1 MNEPNST
8 QIRNIVLLSHTG
20 AGKTMLAESM
30 LNAAGVS
37 TRMGSVEDGTT
48 VSDYEPEESKRGSSI
63 QLSVLRCPWR
73 SNRFNLLDTPG
84 YADFRGEVLS
94 GARVADSALII
105 VSAPSSVEVGTQQM
119 WKIADQHDLPRI
131 VYVSKMDRENADF
144 QKVVDDLKERFGRQC
159 VPLTVPIGSED
170 NFSGVIDLLDSKA
183 QVPDTL
189 QSSIESFRELLTEA
203 IAESD
208 DELATKYLEGE
219 TLTDDEL
226 KQGLKTGIANGNIV
240 PILSGDSQSKKGINE
255 LMDALSEYMPSGES
269 GTVASD
275 KSGESIEIKGDGKS
289 NLAALVFKTTADP
302 FVGKLSY
309 FRVYSGTLKSDSQI
323 WNSNTEESE
332 RIGQIFHI
340 TGKTQEP
347 ATSLSAGDI
356 GAVPKLNSVLTGHS
370 ISDKESAITI
380 DGFTFPSPVY
390 SRAVYPKSKADV
402 DKMTTSL
409 ARIVEEDPSISL
421 EREPNTLEMLMGG
434 LGDTHVDVTVEKI
447 KRKFGV
453 DLELSLPKVPYMET
467 ISKSATV
474 EYKHKKQSGGHG
486 QYGHVYLSLEPLP
499 RGSEFEFASAVVGGS
514 VPKEYIPSVEKGVHK
529 ALSEGSVAGFPIVD
543 MKATLVDGSF
553 HPVDSSGMSFEIA
566 GMHAIGRGVLEA
578 GPILLEPIMHITV
591 SVPDEYTGEI
601 AGDLNGK
608 RARIQSMAPLGDGT
622 TVIEGTV
629 PQAEVLTYSTTLRS
643 QTQGIGSFTT
653 KFDHYEEV
661 PAHLVDKLVQ
671 AIKSIDE

>member
-1 MNEPNST
+1 
-8 QIRNIVLLSHTG
+8 
-20 AGKTMLAESM
+20 
-30 LNAAGVS
+30 
-37 TRMGSVEDGTT
+37 
-48 VSDYEPEESKRGSSI
+48 
-63 QLSVLRCPWR
+63 
-73 SNRFNLLDTPG
+73 
-84 YADFRGEVLS
+84 
-94 GARVADSALII
+94 
-105 VSAPSSVEVGTQQM
+105 M

-144 QKVVDDLKERFGRQC
+144 QKVVDDLTERFGRQC

-226 KQGLKTGIANGNIV
+226 KQGLKTGIATGNIV
-240 PILSGDSQSKKGINE
+240 PILSGDSQSNKGINE
-255 LMDALSEYMPSGES
+255 LMDALSEYMRAGDS

-347 ATSLSAGDI
+347 ATSLSAGEI
-356 GAVPKLNSVLTGHS
+356 GHS
-370 ISDKESAITI
+370 ISDKESDITI

-453 DLELSLPKVPYMET
+453 DLEL
-467 ISKSATV
+467 I
-474 EYKHKKQSGGHG
+474 GG
-486 QYGHVYLSLEPLP
+486 
-499 RGSEFEFASAVVGGS
+499 
-514 VPKEYIPSVEKGVHK
+514 
-529 ALSEGSVAGFPIVD
+529 VD
-543 MKATLVDGSF
+543 
-553 HPVDSSGMSFEIA
+553 
-566 GMHAIGRGVLEA
+566 
-578 GPILLEPIMHITV
+578 
-591 SVPDEYTGEI
+591 
-601 AGDLNGK
+601 
-608 RARIQSMAPLGDGT
+608 
-622 TVIEGTV
+622 
-629 PQAEVLTYSTTLRS
+629 
-643 QTQGIGSFTT
+643 
-653 KFDHYEEV
+653 
-661 PAHLVDKLVQ
+661 
-671 AIKSIDE
+671 

>member
-1 MNEPNST
+1 MNEATST

-63 QLSVLRCPWR
+63 QLSVMRCPWK
-73 SNRFNLLDTPG
+73 SSQFNLLDTPG

-94 GARVADSALII
+94 GVRVADSALIV
-105 VSAPSSVEVGTQQM
+105 VSAPAAVEVGTQQM
-119 WKIADQHDLPRI
+119 WKIADQHDLPRM
-131 VYVSKMDRENADF
+131 VYVSKMDRDNADF
-144 QKVVDDLKERFGRQC
+144 QNVVADLTERFGRQC

-183 QVPDTL
+183 QVPDNL
-189 QSSIESFRELLTEA
+189 ESSIESFKELLTEA
-203 IAESD
+203 IAEVD
-208 DELATKYLEGE
+208 DNLATKYLEGE
-219 TLTDDEL
+219 ALTDVEL
-226 KQGLKTGIANGNIV
+226 KQGLKAGIATRNIV
-240 PILSGDSQSKKGINE
+240 PILSGDSQSKHGINE
-255 LMDALSEYMPSGES
+255 LMNALTEYMPSGES
-269 GTVASD
+269 GTIASD
-275 KSGESIEIKGDGKS
+275 RSGESVELKGDSKS

-370 ISDKESAITI
+370 ICDKESEVVI
-380 DGFTFPSPVY
+380 DGIEFPSPVY
-390 SRAVYPKSKADV
+390 NRAVYPKSKADV

-409 ARIVEEDPSISL
+409 ARIVEEDPSIAL

-467 ISKSATV
+467 ISRSATV

-486 QYGHVYLSLEPLP
+486 QYGHVYISLEPLP

-514 VPKEYIPSVEKGVHK
+514 VPKEYIPSVEKGVNK

-608 RARIQSMAPLGDGT
+608 RAKIQSMAPQGDGT

-629 PQAEVLTYSTTLRS
+629 PQSEVLTYSTTLRS

-653 KFDHYEEV
+653 EFDHYEEV

-671 AIKSIDE
+671 SIKSLEE